1 MNPVAIDNS
10 PAQYDTDTTVDVINI
25 KSLRGPKKIF
35 GFSDTFWDVW
45 QFKSPP
51 NLKRRSILLT
61 YYLE

>member
-35 GFSDTFWDVW
+35 WGF
-45 QFKSPP
+45 Q
-51 NLKRRSILLT
+51 ILFGMSGNSKVPLT
-61 YYLE
+61 